1 MQEKLHESPS
11 YPNVTMNFC
20 LKEISDLKEKQK
32 QLLAF
37 IIEQETVITK
47 LKAKQI
53 QHVARLL
60 ITFLNDKESSDS

>member
-11 YPNVTMNFC
+11 YPNATMNFC